1 MIDRIVI
8 GNPDTFHPATRRQES
23 LLAPLERRALL
34 WMACRI
40 PERIGPDHLTA
51 LGLFALLAA
60 GASYVLAARS
70 PWMLGVASVFIV
82 VNWFGDSLDGTLARV
97 RDRQRPRYGFYVDHV
112 IDAVGA
118 TAILAGIAASGL
130 ATPLVAAVLLIAFLL
145 FSVET
150 YLATYCVGTF
160 RLSHYGFSPTEMRLL
175 LIAGNVAAIWR
186 PTVTIGGRTMPFFD
200 VGFAIA
206 AIVMVA
212 LFVWSSVRNGLRLA
226 RLERL

>member
-8 GNPDTFHPATRRQES
+8 GTPETFRPATRRQES

-34 WMACRI
+34 WMACRF
-40 PERIGPDHLTA
+40 PARIGPDHLTA

-60 GASYVLAARS
+60 GASYVFANRS
-70 PWMLGVASVFIV
+70 PGMLVLASVFIV

-118 TAILAGIAASGL
+118 TAILTGIAASGL
-130 ATPLVAAVLLIAFLL
+130 ATPLVAAALLIAFLL

-206 AIVMVA
+206 AVLMVA

>member
-8 GNPDTFHPATRRQES
+8 GTPETFRPATRRQES

-40 PERIGPDHLTA
+40 PARIGPDHLTA

-60 GASYVLAARS
+60 GASYVFATRS
-70 PWMLGVASVFIV
+70 PWMLVVASVFIIL
-82 VNWFGDSLDGTLARV
+82 NWFGDSLDGTLARV

-118 TAILAGIAASGL
+118 TAIIAGIAASGL
-130 ATPLVAAVLLIAFLL
+130 ATPLVAAALLIAFLL

-206 AIVMVA
+206 AVVMVA

>member
-1 MIDRIVI
+1 MLV
-8 GNPDTFHPATRRQES
+8 
-23 LLAPLERRALL
+23 
-34 WMACRI
+34 
-40 PERIGPDHLTA
+40 
-51 LGLFALLAA
+51 AA
-60 GASYVLAARS
+60 SA
-70 PWMLGVASVFIV
+70 FIV
-82 VNWFGDSLDGTLARV
+82 LNWFGDSLDGTLARV

-118 TAILAGIAASGL
+118 TAILAGLAASGL
-130 ATPLVAAVLLIAFLL
+130 ATPLVAAMLLIAFLL

-206 AIVMVA
+206 AVVMVA
-212 LFVWSSVRNGLRLA
+212 LFLWSSIRNGLRLA

>member
-8 GNPDTFHPATRRQES
+8 GTPETFRPATRRQES

-34 WMACRI
+34 WMACRF
-40 PERIGPDHLTA
+40 PARIGPDHLTA

-60 GASYVLAARS
+60 GASYVFANRS
-70 PWMLGVASVFIV
+70 PGMLVLASVFIV

-118 TAILAGIAASGL
+118 TAILTGIAASGL
-130 ATPLVAAVLLIAFLL
+130 ATPLVAAALLIAFLL

-186 PTVTIGGRTMPFFD
+186 PTVTIGGRTIPFFD

-206 AIVMVA
+206 AVLMVA

>member
-8 GNPDTFHPATRRQES
+8 GTPETFRPATRRQES
-23 LLAPLERRALL
+23 VLAPLERRALL

-40 PERIGPDHLTA
+40 PARIGPDHLTA
-51 LGLFALLAA
+51 LGLLALLAA
-60 GASYVLAARS
+60 GASYVFASCS
-70 PWMLGVASVFIV
+70 PWMLVAASVFIV

-130 ATPLVAAVLLIAFLL
+130 ATPLVAAALLIAFLL

-186 PTVTIGGRTMPFFD
+186 PSVTIAGRSMPFFD

-206 AIVMVA
+206 AVVMIG